1 MVVELYD
8 RLDRQRLMGRRE
20 LQSFILFIWLPV
32 VTVLSI
38 AAFTLGS
45 DSARADSFR
54 FAETTGRAVIMGP
67 ESQQEARLL
76 ALEEALYLA
85 ALEGGAKINGFSAV
99 MSSTAIDDHFVV
111 QPATRI
117 LDYTVINEMV
127 DDTHYT
133 VSIRAAIGAL
143 PRSSCAMRRTIN
155 MTVFKPLV
163 TQAPDT
169 PAVTGPMAAKV
180 MNQLLETMRETPGI
194 NARMAVDIELDP
206 AKLARQTDD
215 YDYQAL
221 TTGVIRVQPGDFAV
235 IPRIHLSGEKESS
248 LIGGNSHKVR
258 MQIDLAFFAGE
269 TYAPVESYMVDT
281 VLLTERQTLLRA
293 VNVLSRPKR
302 TELLSGMMAPV
313 TGFVSDMANDIQCQ
327 PWTARLEV
335 VGNRLSVPVG
345 SHHGMRVNALAVAT
359 GIDTPWQMMR
369 VDSVDRMS
377 STLVLLNSNRDL
389 QRLAGRTVEFMEV
402 PQ

>member
-1 MVVELYD
+1 
-8 RLDRQRLMGRRE
+8 
-20 LQSFILFIWLPV
+20 
-32 VTVLSI
+32 
-38 AAFTLGS
+38 
-45 DSARADSFR
+45 
-54 FAETTGRAVIMGP
+54 
-67 ESQQEARLL
+67 
-76 ALEEALYLA
+76 
-85 ALEGGAKINGFSAV
+85 
-99 MSSTAIDDHFVV
+99 
-111 QPATRI
+111 
-117 LDYTVINEMV
+117 
-127 DDTHYT
+127 
-133 VSIRAAIGAL
+133 
-143 PRSSCAMRRTIN
+143 
-155 MTVFKPLV
+155 
-163 TQAPDT
+163 
-169 PAVTGPMAAKV
+169 
-180 MNQLLETMRETPGI
+180 
-194 NARMAVDIELDP
+194 
-206 AKLARQTDD
+206 
-215 YDYQAL
+215 
-221 TTGVIRVQPGDFAV
+221 
-235 IPRIHLSGEKESS
+235 
-248 LIGGNSHKVR
+248 
-258 MQIDLAFFAGE
+258 MQIELAFFAGE
-269 TYAPVESYMVDT
+269 TYAPVDNYMIDT